1 MSKKTS
7 TIKMLILGLFVLALA
22 ASNVSADIQ
31 LPAGT
36 EVKVAF
42 VQDISSKY
50 VKPGD
55 LAPLR
60 LLEPIEVGGVTL
72 VKEGASGTGRVVS
85 VKSAGKAGSPGEME
99 IELVELEADGYFKTV
114 DNKTIKI
121 EAVDGNLTAK
131 GKGKKLLSYIF
142 IFGLFIKGGEAVFT
156 AGQPIN
162 AAVAEDVMI
171 VIE

>member
-1 MSKKTS
+1 MSKQS
-7 TIKMLILGLFVLALA
+7 SSIKAAILGLFILVLA

-36 EVKVAF
+36 QVKVAF

-60 LLEPIEVGGVTL
+60 LLEPIAVGGVTL
-72 VKEGASGTGRVVS
+72 VKEGASGTGRIVS
-85 VKSAGKAGSPGEME
+85 VKSAGKAGRAGEME
-99 IELVELEADGYFKTV
+99 IELVELEPDGYFKTV

-121 EAVDGNLTAK
+121 KTADGNLTAK
-131 GKGKKLLSYIF
+131 GKGKKLISYIF
-142 IFGLFIKGGEAVFT
+142 IFGLFIKGGEAVFP
-156 AGQPIN
+156 AGTPVN
-162 AAVAEDVMI
+162 AVVAEDVMI